1 LSLEPVYGPHPSR
14 CLGVS
19 LGVDPVS
26 FSTSCYM
33 ACAMCSVLN
42 PVRSLLKYS
51 PGELVKRVERDLE
64 ERELK
69 IDTIYVYGSSD
80 PFLYDELTE
89 LVKGLR
95 EVSEQHG
102 SRLVVRTLGYFQRAL
117 EAVVALVDQLHIPFY
132 IADMDWN
139 TLYRPS
145 INVTRSE
152 YLEKLRELFN
162 TTRETAEKLI
172 LEVVVAR
179 QGAESVFTD
188 YLDDYL
194 ILIKRLKARKVLL
207 KTIDRPVRQSNLKP
221 VSRQTLERLKEMLE
235 DEGSWVQT
243 CLKPGAPPR
252 VRARR
257 AFIEVYNHVLRKPL
271 KANEVN
277 EIYGE
282 IGIVAAETLVSR
294 RLVSKQ
300 IWENQLFYLPS
311 K

>member
-19 LGVDPVS
+19 LGVDPIS

-42 PVRSLLKYS
+42 PIRSLLKYHA
-51 PGELVKRVERDLE
+51 GELVRSVERNLQERGLE
-64 ERELK
+64 

-95 EVSEQHG
+95 EVSEQQG

-117 EAVVALVDQLHIPFY
+117 EAVAELVDELHIPFY

-162 TTRETAEKLI
+162 NTRKSTEKLI

-179 QGAESVFTD
+179 QGAENIFTD
-188 YLDDYL
+188 YLNDYFML
-194 ILIKRLKARKVLL
+194 IRRLKVRKVLL

-221 VSRQTLERLKEMLE
+221 VSRQSLERLKEMFE
-235 DEGSWVQT
+235 NEGSWVQT
-243 CLKPGAPPR
+243 CLKPSTLPR
-252 VRARR
+252 IRVKR

-271 KANEVN
+271 KTNEVN

-282 IGIVAAETLVSR
+282 LGIIAAESLVGR
-294 RLVSKQ
+294 KLLSKQ